1 MSYNARF
8 GFNLYVQL
16 SDCNRILIFRS
27 EFPDIPRKISEY
39 LRTDFPSGANM
50 RKMRGF
56 HKTLNSN
63 DLYLKGILLLC
74 KKHHF
79 GLRNGPFQGAIWC
92 FWVSEMGL
100 IALRYGQ
107 YWKAVCIFSDYDI
120 GYIKSRFCPKSPFLW
135 RI

>member
-27 EFPDIPRKISEY
+27 EFPDIPRKISAY
-39 LRTDFPSGANM
+39 LQTEFPSGANM

-56 HKTLNSN
+56 HKALNSN

-74 KKHHF
+74 FFYYF
-79 GLRNGPFQGAIWC
+79 GLRNGPFQGAIRC
-92 FWVSEMGL
+92 FVVSEMGL
-100 IALRYGQ
+100 IALRNGQ

>member
-27 EFPDIPRKISEY
+27 EFPDIPRKISAY
-39 LRTDFPSGANM
+39 LQTEFPSGANM

-56 HKTLNSN
+56 HKALNSN

-79 GLRNGPFQGAIWC
+79 GLRNGPFQGAIRC
-92 FWVSEMGL
+92 FLVSEMGL
-100 IALRYGQ
+100 IALRNGQ